1 MDRLGR
7 APDTGEQTATER
19 WSTARRAG
27 TSSIPRAAHNDSLEH
42 VQRLAGVRGARR
54 RAPPARPD
62 SRYATRLVQ
71 SVGRPVARV
80 VRVGQSDDTSST
92 THRVKTVARTCR
104 AQPRKSAYHY
114 GGLDALVQSIGSR
127 ARRNAA
133 QPRALPCVAL
143 SALVSVTEL
152 WSGRLPVRVTF
163 APMCFLRDY
172 DAFCLTSNSVS
183 RRTTPT
189 SLGMLF

>member
-42 VQRLAGVRGARR
+42 VQRLAGVRGRRR

-62 SRYATRLVQ
+62 SRYAARLVQ
-71 SVGRPVARV
+71 SVRGPVARV

-92 THRVKTVARTCR
+92 THRVNGCSHLLSAT
-104 AQPRKSAYHY
+104 AQSAYHY
-114 GGLDALVQSIGSR
+114 GGLDALVQ
-127 ARRNAA
+127 
-133 QPRALPCVAL
+133 
-143 SALVSVTEL
+143 
-152 WSGRLPVRVTF
+152 
-163 APMCFLRDY
+163 
-172 DAFCLTSNSVS
+172 
-183 RRTTPT
+183 
-189 SLGMLF
+189 

>member
-42 VQRLAGVRGARR
+42 VQRLAGFRGRRR

-71 SVGRPVARV
+71 SVRRPVARV

-92 THRVKTVARTCR
+92 THRVNRCSHLLSAAAQISLSLWRTR
-104 AQPRKSAYHY
+104 RSF
-114 GGLDALVQSIGSR
+114 QSIGSR